1 MEMGTKQASFPGVG
15 AGLGP
20 PPGRVGL
27 GANIGAWGGGGH
39 SGRGGPGPGRQT
51 PGLPS
56 LPCSERA
63 HQPLPVAPS
72 VCTLDFSL
80 SVHLVP
86 NAVWGW
92 CRWGGCLGKPPPP
105 PWNGPVCAAMVLCCG
120 CPFREDTAPCSIPAL
135 TVFITIIIKGF
146 AEADGGRAAGGLQ
159 ESPSQ
164 GLWPLVATLL
174 TNKI

>member
-1 MEMGTKQASFPGVG
+1 MPPPSPQPCHPGPCSSERDRTKMNGKKKRWGGMEMGTKQASFPGVG

-92 CRWGGCLGKPPPP
+92 CRWGGVSGSHPRPHGMDLSVQL
-105 PWNGPVCAAMVLCCG
+105 WFCAVAV
-120 CPFREDTAPCSIPAL
+120 PS
-135 TVFITIIIKGF
+135 
-146 AEADGGRAAGGLQ
+146 GRTQ
-159 ESPSQ
+159 
-164 GLWPLVATLL
+164 PLVPSLL
-174 TNKI
+174 